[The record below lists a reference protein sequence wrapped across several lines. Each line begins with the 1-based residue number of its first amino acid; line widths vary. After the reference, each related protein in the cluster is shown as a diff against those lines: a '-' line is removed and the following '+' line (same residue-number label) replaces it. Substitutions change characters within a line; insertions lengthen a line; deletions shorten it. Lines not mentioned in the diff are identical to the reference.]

1 LAKRG
6 SFQKPCLNFQ
16 SKLLKTWKDIREED
30 PSQTMLDWLSIFY
43 NSLLSTWHS
52 ELTWCSQVFGKPGR
66 VLCLLMSQ
74 SLNHLEPPFSVCV
87 KEFVR
92 EEAYPLQ
99 QLIDLKQV
107 SAFSLGKTSMREIDY
122 VVRMVVLVIVVQMMF
137 GIMVIVTVMVTMVM
151 MKVVVLMVLIV
162 VVIVVITMMMVT
174 TMVTRVVMVTVW

>member
-1 LAKRG
+1 M
-6 SFQKPCLNFQ
+6 Q
-16 SKLLKTWKDIREED
+16 TWKDIREED

-52 ELTWCSQVFGKPGR
+52 ELTWCSQVFGKSGR

-74 SLNHLEPPFSVCV
+74 TLNHLEPPFSVCV

-92 EEAYPLQ
+92 DEAYPLQ

-122 VVRMVVLVIVVQMMF
+122 VVRMVVLV
-137 GIMVIVTVMVTMVM
+137 MVGADDGSDYGGRNGNGDDGDDGDDEGGGVDGVNSCGYSSDNDDDGYDD
-151 MKVVVLMVLIV
+151 
-162 VVIVVITMMMVT
+162 
-174 TMVTRVVMVTVW
+174 RN

>member
-1 LAKRG
+1 L
-6 SFQKPCLNFQ
+6 Q
-16 SKLLKTWKDIREED
+16 TWKDIREED

-92 EEAYPLQ
+92 DEAYPLQ

-107 SAFSLGKTSMREIDY
+107 SAFSLGKTSMSEID
-122 VVRMVVLVIVVQMMF
+122 M
-137 GIMVIVTVMVTMVM
+137 
-151 MKVVVLMVLIV
+151 
-162 VVIVVITMMMVT
+162 
-174 TMVTRVVMVTVW
+174 W